1 MKLGNF
7 IDYFRRFCIL
17 PCGIPS
23 NTYYL
28 LLETFPHSWSHPWIF
43 IFIPVKVH
51 NSAAPTIQL
60 IDGIE
65 LHHPF
70 CWCLWS
76 LGSPIFRLLQKIS
89 SLKEILYLS
98 QIPRR
103 KENTKKNQLQSC
115 STQWHPQKNIQ
126 KNKGKTM
133 KSKENPRLPL
143 EHSVP
148 GCQKHL
154 WPLERHFA
162 HQTKHPW
169 GSWWGAS
176 VRANIS
182 PTVQRWPPHTFESQR
197 LTLIHGSSSIIYHL
211 QNPSTI
217 WNRRYHAVLHGASL
231 VADALMSSTP
241 DRKLSQNWRY
251 CVRPENFSALT
262 CRRNE
267 DKPINIWDLSG
278 SDSIWNFA
286 SSCETEKRP

>member
-17 PCGIPS
+17 PCRKPS

-28 LLETFPHSWSHPWIF
+28 LLETFPHSIPSHPWDF
-43 IFIPVKVH
+43 HLHSCQGSQFGRSNNPTHRWNWTPPPFLLVLVKPGKS
-51 NSAAPTIQL
+51 NLPLASENLQL
-60 IDGIE
+60 ERDP
-65 LHHPF
+65 LP
-70 CWCLWS
+70 
-76 LGSPIFRLLQKIS
+76 P
-89 SLKEILYLS
+89 

-103 KENTKKNQLQSC
+103 KETQKKTTPELRKK
-115 STQWHPQKNIQ
+115 QWHPQKNIQ

-197 LTLIHGSSSIIYHL
+197 LTLIHGSSSIIYPIPNSLKHSTYITSKTPVRFESRKKKHVVSWCLTSCWSAYELHSRSEIVPKLSILRETRKFQRTHL
-211 QNPSTI
+211 Q
-217 WNRRYHAVLHGASL
+217 
-231 VADALMSSTP
+231 ALRT
-241 DRKLSQNWRY
+241 SQ
-251 CVRPENFSALT
+251 
-262 CRRNE
+262 
-267 DKPINIWDLSG
+267 
-278 SDSIWNFA
+278 
-286 SSCETEKRP
+286 